1 MANNKH
7 SHPNKEQKALP
18 ASQRAKGVNTIRG
31 KSHVLMHARSIG
43 VRQNKE
49 INIKAI

>member
-1 MANNKH
+1 M
-7 SHPNKEQKALP
+7 S
-18 ASQRAKGVNTIRG
+18 G

-49 INIKAI
+49 INIKNQFSNTQYVT